1 MAFDAVIYQ
10 AEPTSEAEKS
20 MLEQEAAVVLVV
32 NFDNLRLKKVKH
44 VAAFASNEQTTT
56 TSWATV
62 RKNLKA
68 ALPRAGGTHCLK
80 ASAPRAKPYDIRLYV
95 TKRNVKA
102 VTTRLI
108 KEMDKHKLTV
118 KKVSAL

>member
-10 AEPTSEAEKS
+10 AEPTSEAEKTI
-20 MLEQEAAVVLVV
+20 LDQEAAVVLVV
-32 NFDNLRLKKVKH
+32 NFDNLRLKKVNH
-44 VAAFASNEQTTT
+44 VATFASNEQATT

-62 RKNLKA
+62 RKNLKT
-68 ALPRAGGTHCLK
+68 ALPQAGGKHCLK
-80 ASAPRAKPYDIRLYV
+80 ASTPRAKPYDIRLYV
-95 TKRNVKA
+95 TKRDVKA